1 MGLLTSDVALLA
13 DPEYLSLVQ
22 HWAEHQDSFDNMFA
36 YAWYKATSHNIDDLT
51 SIRHVVKNVL
61 FSLFFLFPLQ

>member
-36 YAWYKATSHNIDDLT
+36 YAWYKATSHNIDAL
-51 SIRHVVKNVL
+51 S
-61 FSLFFLFPLQ
+61 PLQ